1 MATFRKASKKQ
12 SRLRAAIDG
21 PAGAGKTFT
30 ALRFATAFGKRIA
43 VINTESGAVEKYLGM
58 APDGIPF
65 DFDIVE
71 LPDFSPTTYTSLI
84 QEAGRLGYDVLI
96 IDSLSHAWA
105 GAGGALE
112 LVDKQGGNSFTAWKK
127 ITPMHNQLV
136 EAILRSPCHV
146 IATMRSKMEYVME
159 DYIDPKTGARKSQPK
174 KVGLAPI
181 QRQGM
186 EYEFDLVCDMD
197 LSHTLTVSKTRCP
210 LIDEAVVVKPGAA
223 FIEPVRAW
231 LSEGIEIPADYWAVK
246 PEDLQS
252 GKAAAEEEAQE
263 QRKAEAAAKRRQELI
278 AAAHAEAAQAQEV
291 APAAPVETAA
301 SAATTEAPPTTEP
314 ATEPAPFDGGQPA
327 ATPAS
332 PATPATATASTTTDA
347 KEPVATIQQLQE
359 LVSLGQQIG
368 RDAQQISDECKAK
381 FGVGPSSLPR
391 STMVKLIAAFKKA
404 AEAAKN
410 QAAV

>member
-1 MATFRKASKKQ
+1 MATFRKATKKQ

-30 ALRFATAFGKRIA
+30 ALRFATALGKRIA

-58 APDGIPF
+58 SPDGIPF

-71 LPDFSPTTYTSLI
+71 PSDHSPTSYTQLI

-105 GAGGALE
+105 GVGGALE

-127 ITPMHNQLV
+127 VTPMHNQLV
-136 EAILRSPCHV
+136 EAILRSTCHV

-159 DYIDPKTGARKSQPK
+159 DYIDPKTGAKKSQPK

-186 EYEFDLVCDMD
+186 EYEFDLICDMD
-197 LSHTLTVSKTRCP
+197 NTHTLTVSKSRCP
-210 LIDEAVVVKPGAA
+210 LVDEAVIVKPGAA

-231 LSEGIEIPADYWAVK
+231 LSEGVEVPADYWAVQ

-263 QRKAEAAAKRRQELI
+263 QRKAEAAAKRRQELL
-278 AAAHAEAAQAQEV
+278 AAAQAEAAQAQEV
-291 APAAPVETAA
+291 APA
-301 SAATTEAPPTTEP
+301 EAPPAAES
-314 ATEPAPFDGGQPA
+314 APFDGGQLA
-327 ATPAS
+327 ATA
-332 PATPATATASTTTDA
+332 ATAATTATAASPT
-347 KEPVATIQQLQE
+347 EPVATIQQLQE

-410 QAAV
+410 QSAV